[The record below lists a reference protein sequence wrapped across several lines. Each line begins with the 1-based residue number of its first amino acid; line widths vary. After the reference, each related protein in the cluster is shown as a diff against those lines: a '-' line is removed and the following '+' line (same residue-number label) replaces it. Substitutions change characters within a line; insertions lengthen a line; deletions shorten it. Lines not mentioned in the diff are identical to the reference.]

1 MALFKRKLTKKE
13 ELNKTEKQGYSFGFF
28 DSINLYTRVLA
39 DMWTKGRM
47 DNPTDKME
55 DGKTL
60 GDTRFYYSVNRIF
73 TSQGIKKPYF
83 LTLPE
88 YIDRGF
94 ISDIR
99 EDIERSVEAYNLANQ
114 TDENVSVT
122 VIADGKN
129 YPVDLSQGRMQGRF
143 RIWARDY
150 EKIRAKA
157 QNKKLEDE
165 LKSDKH
171 TQQTRHKVGS
181 YLYIKEAVEKEKASF
196 YKTNIIIELVA
207 TSDDVLDRADKELRA
222 TLFHLNATS
231 KEVFIQTNEYMRT
244 FSPMA
249 NSHNSLIQQMNPR
262 NVFADETLSSLT
274 VPTHGIIGDERGE
287 YHGVD
292 VLSRRVVT
300 FDMFSGSDANTVL
313 LTARSGEG
321 KSNYAKMLYT
331 FYPMNPKFGTVV
343 FDYEGTE
350 YSPLAKVIKA
360 EVISLAATS
369 GRYINTIVIGRPT
382 GDPEIDDELKTVA
395 QTTTVSVFDLLVDED
410 DGMTG
415 EQESILSRAIKE
427 VYVDFKVTEEKETW
441 KNSEDITFFH
451 IYQKIKDF
459 LNKREYSQ
467 VREDYGE
474 EIIKNFVI
482 ILRPYFEE
490 GELYKHWFKEAISI
504 QEIIDNK
511 HVVFSFGMGSSTET
525 MENKKSLALRQ
536 LFAVHIT
543 TLLANHNKMK
553 GRKTVV
559 FIEELQRYL
568 KQKYSGEIVS
578 KLVTGGR
585 KQGIIT
591 YLITNSP
598 SELLGLTE
606 NDNDA
611 IRDNAASIMSNIT
624 MFLIGA
630 LLKTDMDN
638 LIAEYDLENSR
649 GVLNQLSSIA
659 EGQEINIGLKYC
671 FYVRYKGQSALLRML
686 SHPSLEELPLYK
698 TEIVRDK
705 EGNKREL
712 RTVEKMSEEK
722 MEKGIEQAEREDWEL
737 EKSGANF
744 DEYRNK
750 SKKAKSIWRD
760 KVDVD
765 LK

>member
-1 MALFKRKLTKKE
+1 MALFKRKLTKKD
-13 ELNKTEKQGYSFGFF
+13 ELNRTERKGYSFGFL
-28 DSINLYTRVLA
+28 DSLNLYTRIIA
-39 DMWTKGRM
+39 DRWTKGRA
-47 DNPTDKME
+47 DNPTDKMKE
-55 DGKTL
+55 GKPL
-60 GDTRFYYSVNRIF
+60 GDTQFFYSVNRIF
-73 TSQGIKKPYF
+73 TNQGIKKPYF
-83 LTLPE
+83 LSLPE

-99 EDIERSVEAYNLANQ
+99 DDIDRAVQAYNLANQ
-114 TDENVSVT
+114 TNENVSVT

-129 YPVDLSQGRMQGRF
+129 FPVDLSQGSMQGRF
-143 RIWARDY
+143 KVWARDY
-150 EKIRAKA
+150 ENIRKKA
-157 QNKKLEDE
+157 QNKRLEDE

-207 TSDDVLDRADKELRA
+207 TSDDVLDKADKELRS
-222 TLFHLNATS
+222 TLFQLDAKS
-231 KEVFIQTNEYMRT
+231 KEVFIQTNEYMRSY
-244 FSPMA
+244 SPMA

-262 NVFADETLSSLT
+262 KVFADETLSSLT
-274 VPTHGIIGDERGE
+274 VPTHGVIGDERGT

-300 FDMFSGSDANTVL
+300 FDMADGPDANTIL
-313 LTARSGEG
+313 LTAMSGEG
-321 KSNYAKMLYT
+321 KSNFAKMLYT
-331 FYPMNPKFGTVV
+331 FYPMDDNFGTVV

-350 YSPLAKVIKA
+350 YTPLAKVIKS
-360 EVISLAATS
+360 EIISMTASS
-369 GRYINTIVIGRPT
+369 GRYVNTIVIGRPV
-382 GDPEIDDELKTVA
+382 GVPEIDKELKTMA

-415 EQESILSRAIKE
+415 EQEAILSRAIKE
-427 VYVDFKVTEEKETW
+427 VFVDFGVTEEKETW
-441 KNSEDITFFH
+441 KNSEGITFFH
-451 IYQKIKDF
+451 LYQKVKDF

-467 VREDYGE
+467 VREDYE
-474 EIIKNFVI
+474 EENIKNFVL

-490 GELYKHWFKEAISI
+490 GEIYKHWFKEAISV

-511 HVVFSFGMGSSTET
+511 HVVFSFGMGKSTET

-543 TLLANHNKMK
+543 TLLANNNKMN

-606 NDNDA
+606 NDSDA
-611 IRDNAASIMSNIT
+611 IRDNATAIMSNIT
-624 MFLIGA
+624 MYLIGA
-630 LLKTDMDN
+630 LLREDMDN
-638 LIAEYDLENSR
+638 LIDAYGLENSR
-649 GVLNQLSSIA
+649 GVLNQLSTIA
-659 EGQEINIGLKYC
+659 ERDEVNIGLKYC

-698 TEIVRDK
+698 TEVEKDA
-705 EGNKREL
+705 EGNEKEF
-712 RTVEKMSEEK
+712 RTVEKMSNEE
-722 MEKGIEQAEREDWEL
+722 MEEGLDHAEKEDREL
-737 EKSGANF
+737 EKSGASF
-744 DEYRNK
+744 DDYRNQ
-750 SKKAKSIWRD
+750 SKKSKSIWKD
-760 KVDVD
+760 KVDVNI
-765 LK
+765 